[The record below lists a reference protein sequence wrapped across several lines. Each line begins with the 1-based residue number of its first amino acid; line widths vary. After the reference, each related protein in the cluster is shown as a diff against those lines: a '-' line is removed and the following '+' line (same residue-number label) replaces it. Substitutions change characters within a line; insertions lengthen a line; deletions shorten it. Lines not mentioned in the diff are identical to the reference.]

1 MPKIIQGNQVY
12 ECKFCSKRF
21 KDLLDARNCEATHD
35 IVYVPFE
42 RQDLKRL
49 TLFIN
54 TGEVEVLTNSLLN
67 TIMKYNGLKQ
77 E

>member
-1 MPKIIQGNQVY
+1 MPRIIQGNQEY
-12 ECKFCSKRF
+12 ECKFCNRRF
-21 KDLLDARNCEATHD
+21 RNLLDARNCEENHD

-49 TLFIN
+49 TLFIS
-54 TGEVEVLTNSLLN
+54 TGQVEVLTESLIH
-67 TIMKYNGLKQ
+67 TIMKYNGIKA